1 MSLTV
6 HAPKTFSDA
15 PNFQFLCP
23 TCSVGFLVPAQD
35 TFKATEPTY
44 SKDAHTHDA
53 FDTDW
58 ITYRFNLKCVCTK
71 PDCGEVA
78 FVSGTGSVD
87 QRYADDGGQ
96 VEYYDHFYIE
106 SFVPSP
112 RLCHVPSDTPKY
124 VEKML
129 GKSFSLYWVDTG
141 AAANALRA
149 SLEALLDELKV
160 PSHEKNSKGD
170 TVRMSL
176 HRRLDAWSATNKDYA
191 ELCLALKE
199 VGNLG
204 SHGEVV
210 NPKHYFGSLEI
221 YSHVLKELFENN
233 AKKMKELA
241 KSIRDE
247 ILIKKKP

>member
-1 MSLTV
+1 MALTV
-6 HAPKTFSDA
+6 SAPKSFSDA
-15 PNFQFLCP
+15 PNFEYLCP
-23 TCSVGFLVPAQD
+23 QCGVGFLVPDQE

-44 SKDAHTHDA
+44 SRDAHGHEA
-53 FDTDW
+53 FDPDW
-58 ITYRFNLKCVCTK
+58 ITYRFTVKCICTK

-87 QRYADDGGQ
+87 ERYTDDGGQ
-96 VEYYDHFYIE
+96 VEYYDHFSIK
-106 SFVPSP
+106 SFFPSP
-112 RLCHVPSDTPKY
+112 RLCHVPSDTPAT
-124 VEKML
+124 VEELL

-141 AAANALRA
+141 AAASALRA
-149 SLEALLDELKV
+149 SLEALLDELKI
-160 PSHEKNSKGD
+160 PSHEKNNKGD

-176 HRRLDAWSATNKDYA
+176 HRRLEVWSATDNDHA

-204 SHGEVV
+204 SHGEAV

-221 YSHVLKELFENN
+221 FSHVLKELFENN

-241 KSIRDE
+241 KSIRDD
-247 ILIKKKP
+247 LKAKKT